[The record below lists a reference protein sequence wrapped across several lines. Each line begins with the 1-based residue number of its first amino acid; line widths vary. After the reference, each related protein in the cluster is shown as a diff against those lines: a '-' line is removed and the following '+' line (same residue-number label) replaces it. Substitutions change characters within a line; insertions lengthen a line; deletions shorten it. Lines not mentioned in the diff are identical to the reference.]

1 MAIHMFVS
9 NYCPYCDKAK
19 ALLEQKGLSYETFN
33 IQQDQ
38 SAFEKMHQLTN
49 GARTVPQIIIH
60 GKAIGGCDDL
70 YALEEQGKLDALIQ
84 EDA

>member
-1 MAIHMFVS
+1 MFVS

-38 SAFEKMHQLTN
+38 SAFEKMQQLTN

-84 EDA
+84 EDT